1 MGRPLF
7 SIQLKKGAP
16 APDSY
21 DIKRE
26 IGKDGNPKQECTFGH
41 GYQKYRKVSLLHKL
55 FNPVYEKYR
64 LVILRKA

>member
-41 GYQKYRKVSLLHKL
+41 GYQKYRKVSL
-55 FNPVYEKYR
+55 R
-64 LVILRKA
+64 

>member
-7 SIQLKKGAP
+7 SVQLKKGVP

-26 IGKDGNPKQECTFGH
+26 IGKEGNPKQECTFGH
-41 GYQKYRKVSLLHKL
+41 GY
-55 FNPVYEKYR
+55 
-64 LVILRKA
+64 